1 MDDTFKATTP
11 PAIDLAN
18 PPRHL
23 TERLAG
29 FTARLRRHIP
39 ELTAAEAIHVLV
51 ELGLDAAERPDLDP
65 DALLERWKAL
75 RQPSLDPER
84 PAT

>member
-1 MDDTFKATTP
+1 MDDTLKAKTP
-11 PAIDLAN
+11 PALDLAN

-39 ELTAAEAIHVLV
+39 ELTDAEAVHVLV
-51 ELGLDAAERPDLDP
+51 ELGLDAAERPDVGP
-65 DALLERWKAL
+65 ETLLERWKAL
-75 RQPSLDPER
+75 RQSSLDPDR